1 MSLDAAGGNLLAGFL
16 PQRGKSLS
24 PCKASTLMRWE
35 HVRHFAV
42 SEELYRATTSRQG
55 HLTVE
60 RAPRRKAE
68 TMTIKVGDRVRIIA
82 NTPHK
87 VGMETIS
94 LRGYTGV
101 VKALERYGD
110 RAIVSVEKVSVRRSG
125 TWRQTKLHLRVAAA
139 DLEVISDDESTS

>member
-1 MSLDAAGGNLLAGFL
+1 MGELRN
-16 PQRGKSLS
+16 Q
-24 PCKASTLMRWE
+24 WE
-35 HVRHFAV
+35 
-42 SEELYRATTSRQG
+42 LWLGIRARQG
-55 HLTVE
+55 QLALE
-60 RAPRRKAE
+60 MGPRRKAE

-110 RAIVSVEKVSVRRSG
+110 RAIVSVEKVATRNGGS
-125 TWRQTKLHLRVAAA
+125 WRQTKLHIRIAAA
-139 DLEVISDDESTS
+139 DLELISDDESTS

>member
-1 MSLDAAGGNLLAGFL
+1 
-16 PQRGKSLS
+16 
-24 PCKASTLMRWE
+24 
-35 HVRHFAV
+35 VRHFAV
-42 SEELYRATTSRQG
+42 SEEHYLATTKQQG
-55 HLTVE
+55 QLALE
-60 RAPRRKAE
+60 IAPRQKAE

-110 RAIVSVEKVSVRRSG
+110 RAIVSVEKVAIRSG
-125 TWRQTKLHLRVAAA
+125 GSWRQTKLHIRIAAA
-139 DLEVISDDESTS
+139 DLEIIADDESTS